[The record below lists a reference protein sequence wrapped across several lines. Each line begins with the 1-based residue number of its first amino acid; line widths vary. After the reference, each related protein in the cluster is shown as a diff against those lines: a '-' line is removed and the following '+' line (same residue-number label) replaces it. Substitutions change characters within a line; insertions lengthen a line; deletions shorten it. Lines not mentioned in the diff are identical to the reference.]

1 MADPTPIHPRLV
13 SAKDAASEGAEPAQT
28 ESAAPAR
35 RSPVFWLLVLLAATA
50 SIAFAIQTER
60 VRVLQASNAGLQ
72 GEIFSTRTALAAY
85 TDRFAVVRDTVA
97 GLQAQL
103 DALNSLVS
111 DDPTA
116 ADSATAEPTMSPRPA
131 TPLD

>member
-1 MADPTPIHPRLV
+1 
-13 SAKDAASEGAEPAQT
+13 
-28 ESAAPAR
+28 
-35 RSPVFWLLVLLAATA
+35 LVLLAATA